1 MPPQTPPQTPE
12 CKTRSHNHLT
22 VALENPESSYHKGL
36 PHDAAGAV
44 IPADFEQFVEALQA
58 LNNENATAPLARVKG
73 GALAGS
79 RKMVNPISGWATD
92 SQMSDPCC
100 FKSPPPPKINSEGAA
115 AELVELYWMAVL
127 RDVPFV
133 AWPSNPD
140 VQAAIKEVSGL
151 PLAVDPEKPNGDPD
165 QHPYQK
171 LKVAVNTLFRGGELD
186 AKDGLQG
193 AGPYISQFL
202 YQPIP
207 YGTLLIDQKNEVA
220 LPGINYMGSFEE
232 WLAVQNGSPRAA
244 KQNLAKDRRYLA
256 TLRDLATYAHFD
268 QLYEA
273 YLNAALILLGN
284 GYASGPGNPYGS
296 SCSDRGDGLSAPCS
310 APKHPNQEGF
320 ATFGGPHILSL
331 VTEISTRALKAEWRQ
346 KWTHLRLRPEAYAG
360 LFHRKLVLDQ
370 TLPALAKAEAIIKKG
385 SILGRIIGLNGNA
398 PGGARCGGDS
408 ILLPMAYAEGSPTH
422 PSYGAGH
429 AVVAGACVT
438 LLKAFFNEKEV
449 VRNPVMTN
457 ADGSALL
464 PYTAADAGQLTVGY
478 ELDKLAYNIAM
489 GRNIGGVHYRSDA
502 TQSLLLG
509 QHVAIDMLLRQAKD
523 YVEEFTFEFTTFGGH
538 KVTIS
543 NTNKQGAQVP
553 NGFLTYKGSEW
564 NLPSDECK
572 RVEKIQEIS

>member
-1 MPPQTPPQTPE
+1 MLTP
-12 CKTRSHNHLT
+12 CKTRSDNRLKD
-22 VALENPESSYHKGL
+22 ALKNPESSYHKGL
-36 PHDAAGAV
+36 PHDPSGAV
-44 IPADFEQFVEALQA
+44 EPAAYKKFVTALQA
-58 LNNENATAPLARVKG
+58 LNTTGDSAALAGVPG

-79 RKMVNPISGWATD
+79 RKMVNPISGWAKD
-92 SQMSDPCC
+92 LQMSDPCC
-100 FKSPPPPKINSEGAA
+100 FESPPAPKIDSAGAA

-127 RDVPFV
+127 RDVPFT

-140 VQAAIKEVSGL
+140 VNTAAKELSTV
-151 PLAVDPEKPNGDPD
+151 PLAVDPKKPNGDPAKF
-165 QHPYQK
+165 PYQPMP
-171 LKVAVNTLFRGGELD
+171 VAVNTLFRGGELG
-186 AKDGLQG
+186 ANKGQGLQA

-244 KQNLAKDRRYLA
+244 KQNMAKDRRYLA

-284 GYASGPGNPYGS
+284 GYPSGPGNPYGS
-296 SCSDRGDGLSAPCS
+296 SCSDRGDGQSAHCVAS
-310 APKHPNQEGF
+310 KHANQDAF

-360 LFHRKLVLDQ
+360 LVHRKLVLGQ
-370 TLPALAKAEAIIKKG
+370 ALPPLTEAEPIIKQG

-398 PGGARCGGDS
+398 PNGTKSSGDS

-429 AVVAGACVT
+429 AVVAGAGVT
-438 LLKAFFNEKEV
+438 VLKAFFNEKEQ
-449 VRNPVMTN
+449 VRNPVMAN
-457 ADGSALL
+457 ADGSALT
-464 PYTAADAGQLTVGY
+464 PYTGADAAQLTVGY
-478 ELDKLAYNIAM
+478 ELDKLAYNIAI

-509 QHVAIDMLLRQAKD
+509 QHVAIDMLLRQADD
-523 YVEEFTFEFTTFGGH
+523 YVEEFAFEFTTFGGN
-538 KVTIS
+538 KVEIS
-543 NTNKQGAQVP
+543 NVNKKGQRVP
-553 NGFLTYKGSEW
+553 GGNLTYQGK
-564 NLPSDECK
+564 ECK
-572 RVEKIQEIS
+572 LPVPECERVAKIQEII